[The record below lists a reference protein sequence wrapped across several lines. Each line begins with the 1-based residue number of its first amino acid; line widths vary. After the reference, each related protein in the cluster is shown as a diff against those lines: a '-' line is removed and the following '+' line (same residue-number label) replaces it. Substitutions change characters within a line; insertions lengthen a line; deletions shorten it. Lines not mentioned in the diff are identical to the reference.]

1 MSQCFLWEAVMMA
14 EKQDFHIKA
23 DKKLKDKAQE
33 LSGLTNRQIFEL
45 GCQAAIEQNQNV
57 LDAEITELN
66 DCIDRA
72 NELTASIRSR
82 LKDKEVPTKPSD
94 IGGDDEEEL
103 RRNHLPLDFFKE
115 MVLYYMDDFD
125 IDNLQ
130 ELSNKNKEIFRFVL
144 MNLAHHEMSIDDVN
158 ELYKEINSE

>member
-1 MSQCFLWEAVMMA
+1 MA
-14 EKQDFHIKA
+14 ERADFHIRTNKA
-23 DKKLKDKAQE
+23 LKDKAQE
-33 LSGLTNRQIFEL
+33 LSGLTNREIFEL
-45 GCQAAIEQNQNV
+45 GCQAAIEQHQNI

-82 LKDKEVPTKPSD
+82 LRDKEVPTRPTD
-94 IGGDDEEEL
+94 GIDNDEDEL
-103 RRNHLPLDFFKE
+103 RRNHLPLDLFKE
-115 MVLYYMDDFD
+115 MLMYYMDDYD
-125 IDNLQ
+125 ITDLQ
-130 ELSNKNKEIFRFVL
+130 ELSGKNKEVFRFVL

>member
-1 MSQCFLWEAVMMA
+1 MMA

>member
-1 MSQCFLWEAVMMA
+1 MA
-14 EKQDFHIKA
+14 EKTDFHIKA

-45 GCQAAIEQNQNV
+45 GCQAAIEQHQNV
-57 LDAEITELN
+57 LDTEILELN

-94 IGGDDEEEL
+94 DATNDDEEL
-103 RRNHLPLDFFKE
+103 RRNHLPLDLFKE
-115 MVLYYMDDFD
+115 MVFYYMDDFD
-125 IDNLQ
+125 ITNIQD
-130 ELSNKNKEIFRFVL
+130 LSGKNKEVFRFVL
-144 MNLAHHEMSIDDVN
+144 INIAHHDISMEDLN
-158 ELYKEINSE
+158 EEYNQLNSE